1 MSVKFCDECG
11 SMMKQIMGEWVCESC
26 SSDDFQVQ
34 NEHSNGGSSSQGLEA
49 IDSVGSSRAAALRNA
64 GYHDIEDVQ
73 AASRSELTRVK
84 GIGSTLASRINRNAK
99 DITSNESI
107 ETYSSTSDSSD
118 DQSNGSS
125 TETVKNQSSV
135 EHIRETAE
143 IAVSAAEEAKENG
156 DFEKA
161 KQEYE
166 KALDQ
171 YQTAK
176 YEFTTEHT
184 QFSPPIAE
192 AIDQISDQIELLE
205 QHREKRATLINT
217 IQTAETRFQE
227 AIVAFIKIDKLLS
240 RVRFRQARD
249 QFTDALKIIE
259 SSDINL
265 LSPKIEFTVDP
276 EYEFNS
282 NKLQGLNEIDDEL
295 IGVLKKEGVK
305 ETIDLQ
311 SNRYLELTPEI
322 LVDLSEREIINEKI
336 KTELSVLSWYQ
347 EETRYEFKQ
356 VEQLQLRIEC
366 AKHGF
371 GACI

>member
-1 MSVKFCDECG
+1 
-11 SMMKQIMGEWVCESC
+11 MKQIMGEWVCESC

-84 GIGSTLASRINRNAK
+84 GIGSTLASRIKRNAK

-107 ETYSSTSDSSD
+107 ETYSSTGDASDN
-118 DQSNGSS
+118 QSNDKS
-125 TETVKNQSSV
+125 TETTQSQSSV
-135 EHIRETAE
+135 EHIRETIE
-143 IAVSAAEEAKENG
+143 IFVSEAEEAKENG
-156 DFEKA
+156 DFQKA
-161 KQEYE
+161 KQQYK

-176 YEFTTEHT
+176 YEFTTEHS
-184 QFSPPIAE
+184 QFSPPVAE

-205 QHREKRATLINT
+205 QRREKRATLTNT

-227 AIVAFIKIDKLLS
+227 AIVAFIKIDELLS

-249 QFTDALKIIE
+249 RFTDALKFIE
-259 SSDINL
+259 SSNMDL
-265 LSPKIEFTVDP
+265 LSPTIELTVDP

-282 NKLQGLNEIDDEL
+282 NKLQDINELDDEL
-295 IGVLKKEGVK
+295 NEVLKKDEVE
-305 ETIDLQ
+305 ETIYLQ
-311 SNRYLELTPEI
+311 TNRYFELTPEV
-322 LVDLSEREIINEKI
+322 LVDLSERGIIDEKI

-347 EETRYEFKQ
+347 EETRCKFKQ
-356 VEQLQLRIEC
+356 IEQLQLRIEC
-366 AKHGF
+366 ARHGF
-371 GACI
+371 DACI